1 MPDSVVEKTS
11 SAIDEIDNVKSLIL
25 ENYIITKNKYD
36 KISKNIIHELLN
48 KINIS
53 KIQLNRRLKTYGIK
67 YNENMKSSDGVRGCY
82 VGLQEK
88 TDEEE

>member
-1 MPDSVVEKTS
+1 MPDSVVEKTTT
-11 SAIDEIDNVKSLIL
+11 AIDEIDNVKSLIL
-25 ENYIITKNKYD
+25 ENYIITKNKND
-36 KISKNIIHELLN
+36 RVDKNIIYELLS

-53 KIQLNRRLKTYGIK
+53 KIQLNRRLKTYGITL
-67 YNENMKSSDGVRGCY
+67 NSNMKTTDGVRGCY